1 MYLAL
6 DLMLH
11 LLFRNL
17 EDATLL
23 SQRKMVLAD
32 KE

>member
-11 LLFRNL
+11 LLFL
-17 EDATLL
+17 KLKDATLL